1 MYVYVTCEKVTR
13 PSRGAAG
20 FWLSPSPQ
28 NKQESYTDFSL
39 LSVTTTYL
47 TKKQVI
53 ALEFSI
59 ATAIQVKI
67 LRRRPAAGA
76 KLPFSVV
83 ASAAREEKI
92 EQKGPL

>member
-1 MYVYVTCEKVTR
+1 MTCEKVTR

-47 TKKQVI
+47 TKKQAS
-53 ALEFSI
+53 ALDFP
-59 ATAIQVKI
+59 ATTAIKVKNF
-67 LRRRPAAGA
+67 RRRPVAGA
-76 KLPFSVV
+76 KLPVLRR
-83 ASAAREEKI
+83 RERSERKKTLS
-92 EQKGPL
+92 ENDLF